1 MADLHTAEDFNKKRT
16 ELEQDL
22 KERGDDLPPA
32 NILVAGITGTGKSTL
47 LNAIFGK
54 NFAET
59 GTGRP
64 VTEHM
69 SEYHSD
75 DIPIRIWDTVGL
87 ELDSEKT
94 RKSIGDIRAQ
104 IAEMAEHRNPYDKVH
119 AIWYCINSNSKRYQG
134 AELEFIKELHSLGV
148 PFIIVMTQCSG
159 DEDEVNAFQ
168 KEIERINSSMGL
180 NDVSVVQVLA
190 QPVKFRGMP
199 EPIEPFGLEE
209 LVSLTCNKLPEFIMK
224 GFVAAQKVSQR
235 EKRAASESVIY
246 DYAEQATKGFW
257 DKVPI
262 VNVFTT
268 DDKIKRMFCNLGK
281 MYNTLLDPEEIDKII
296 YGSDIDFHNNFWGLI
311 APFDVVGYSDKIT
324 ALFERKKDA
333 GFAVEAAKIEKRERA
348 ARMIAFYGYTFIDS
362 IEELWE
368 TSTEDQ
374 LKNIQVTVD
383 RLIDIINKK
392 LRERKTKTS
401 ANTKKK

>member
-1 MADLHTAEDFNKKRT
+1 MADLHAAEDFNKKRA

-54 NFAET
+54 NLAET
-59 GTGRP
+59 GKGRP

-69 SEYHSD
+69 SEYHSE

-94 RKSIGDIRAQ
+94 RKSIGDICAK
-104 IAEMAEHRNPYDKVH
+104 IAEMAEHPDPYDKVH

-134 AELEFIKELHSLGV
+134 AELEFIKKLHSLGV
-148 PFIIVMTQCSG
+148 PFIIVMTQCHESI
-159 DEDEVNAFQ
+159 DVVDAFQ
-168 KEIERINSSMGL
+168 REIEKINDSMGL
-180 NDVSVVQVLA
+180 NDVDVVQVMA
-190 QPVKFRGMP
+190 TPYEVRGP
-199 EPIEPFGLEE
+199 LVIEPFGLDE
-209 LVSLTCNKLPEFIMK
+209 LVSLTCKKLPEFIVK

-235 EKRAASESVIY
+235 EKRAESEGIIY
-246 DYAEQATKGFW
+246 DYVEQAMKGFW

-281 MYNTLLDPEEIDKII
+281 MYNTLLNPEEVNKVIHE
-296 YGSDIDFHNNFWGLI
+296 SDIDFHDNFWGLI
-311 APFDVVGYSDKIT
+311 APFDIVGYSDKIT
-324 ALFERKKDA
+324 ALLERKKET
-333 GFAVEAAKIEKRERA
+333 GFTVEVAKIEKRERA

-368 TSTEDQ
+368 KSTEAQ
-374 LKNIQVTVD
+374 LKDISATVN
-383 RLIDIINKK
+383 RLIEIINRN
-392 LRERKTKTS
+392 LRERKTKS
-401 ANTKKK
+401 KRS

>member
-1 MADLHTAEDFNKKRT
+1 MADLHAAEDFNKKRA

-54 NFAET
+54 NLAET

-69 SEYHSD
+69 SEYHSE

-94 RKSIGDIRAQ
+94 RKSIGDICAK
-104 IAEMAEHRNPYDKVH
+104 IAEMAEHPDPYDKVH

-134 AELEFIKELHSLGV
+134 AELEFIKKLHSLGV
-148 PFIIVMTQCSG
+148 PFIIVMTQCHESI
-159 DEDEVNAFQ
+159 DVVDAFQ
-168 KEIERINSSMGL
+168 REIEKINDSMGL
-180 NDVSVVQVLA
+180 NDVDVVKVMA
-190 QPVKFRGMP
+190 TPYEVRGP
-199 EPIEPFGLEE
+199 LVIEPFGLDE
-209 LVSLTCNKLPEFIMK
+209 LVSLTCKKLPEFIVK

-235 EKRAASESVIY
+235 EKRAESEGIIY
-246 DYAEQATKGFW
+246 DYVEQAMKGFW

-281 MYNTLLDPEEIDKII
+281 MYNTLLNPEEVNKVIHE
-296 YGSDIDFHNNFWGLI
+296 SDIDFHDNFWGLI
-311 APFDVVGYSDKIT
+311 APFDIVGYSDKIT
-324 ALFERKKDA
+324 ALLERKKET
-333 GFAVEAAKIEKRERA
+333 GFTVEVAKIEKRERA

-368 TSTEDQ
+368 KSTEAQ
-374 LKNIQVTVD
+374 LKDISATVN
-383 RLIDIINKK
+383 RLIEIINRN
-392 LRERKTKTS
+392 LRERKTKS
-401 ANTKKK
+401 KRS

>member
-1 MADLHTAEDFNKKRT
+1 MADLHAAEDFNKKRA

-22 KERGDDLPPA
+22 KERGDDLSPA

-54 NFAET
+54 NLAET

-69 SEYHSD
+69 SEYHSE

-94 RKSIGDIRAQ
+94 RKSIGDICAK
-104 IAEMAEHRNPYDKVH
+104 IAEMAEHPDPYDKVH

-134 AELEFIKELHSLGV
+134 AELEFIKKLHSLGV
-148 PFIIVMTQCSG
+148 PFIIVMTQCHESI
-159 DEDEVNAFQ
+159 DVVDAFQ
-168 KEIERINSSMGL
+168 REIEKINDSMGL
-180 NDVSVVQVLA
+180 NDVDVVQVMA
-190 QPVKFRGMP
+190 TPYEVRGP
-199 EPIEPFGLEE
+199 LVIEPFGLDE
-209 LVSLTCNKLPEFIMK
+209 LVSLTCKKLPEFIVK

-235 EKRAASESVIY
+235 EKRAESEGIIY
-246 DYAEQATKGFW
+246 DYVEQAMKGFW

-281 MYNTLLDPEEIDKII
+281 MYNTLLNPEEVNKVIHE
-296 YGSDIDFHNNFWGLI
+296 SDIDFHDNFWGLI
-311 APFDVVGYSDKIT
+311 APFDIVGYSDKIT
-324 ALFERKKDA
+324 ALLERKKET
-333 GFAVEAAKIEKRERA
+333 GFTVEVAKIEKRERA

-368 TSTEDQ
+368 KSTEAQ
-374 LKNIQVTVD
+374 LKDISATVN
-383 RLIDIINKK
+383 RLIEIINRN
-392 LRERKTKTS
+392 LRERKTKS
-401 ANTKKK
+401 KRS

>member
-1 MADLHTAEDFNKKRT
+1 MADLHAAEDFNKKRA

-54 NFAET
+54 NLAET

-69 SEYHSD
+69 SEYHSE

-94 RKSIGDIRAQ
+94 RKSIGDICAK
-104 IAEMAEHRNPYDKVH
+104 IAEMAEHPDPYDKVH

-134 AELEFIKELHSLGV
+134 AELEFIKKLHSLGV
-148 PFIIVMTQCSG
+148 PFIIVMTQCHESI
-159 DEDEVNAFQ
+159 DVVDAFQ
-168 KEIERINSSMGL
+168 REIEKINDSMGL
-180 NDVSVVQVLA
+180 NDVDVVQVMA
-190 QPVKFRGMP
+190 TPYEVRGP
-199 EPIEPFGLEE
+199 LVIEAFGLDE
-209 LVSLTCNKLPEFIMK
+209 LVSLTCKKLPEFIVK

-235 EKRAASESVIY
+235 EKRAESEGIIY
-246 DYAEQATKGFW
+246 DYVEQAMKGFW
-257 DKVPI
+257 DKIPI

-281 MYNTLLDPEEIDKII
+281 MYNTLLNPEEVNKVIHE
-296 YGSDIDFHNNFWGLI
+296 SDIDFHDNFWGLI
-311 APFDVVGYSDKIT
+311 APFDIVGYSDKIT
-324 ALFERKKDA
+324 ALLERKKET
-333 GFAVEAAKIEKRERA
+333 GFTVEVAKIEKRERA

-368 TSTEDQ
+368 KSTEAQ
-374 LKNIQVTVD
+374 LKDISATVN
-383 RLIDIINKK
+383 RLIEIINRN
-392 LRERKTKTS
+392 LRERKTKS
-401 ANTKKK
+401 KRS

>member
-1 MADLHTAEDFNKKRT
+1 MADLHAAEDFNKKRA

-54 NFAET
+54 NLAET

-69 SEYHSD
+69 SEYHSE

-94 RKSIGDIRAQ
+94 RKSIGDICAK
-104 IAEMAEHRNPYDKVH
+104 IAEMAEHPDPYDKVH

-134 AELEFIKELHSLGV
+134 AELEFIKKLHSLGV
-148 PFIIVMTQCSG
+148 PFIIVMTQCHESI
-159 DEDEVNAFQ
+159 DVVDAFQ
-168 KEIERINSSMGL
+168 REIEKINDSMGL
-180 NDVSVVQVLA
+180 NDIDVVQVMA
-190 QPVKFRGMP
+190 TPYEVRGSLV
-199 EPIEPFGLEE
+199 IEPFGLDE
-209 LVSLTCNKLPEFIMK
+209 LVSLTCKKLPEFIVK

-235 EKRAASESVIY
+235 EKRAESEGIIY
-246 DYAEQATKGFW
+246 DYVEQAMKGFW

-281 MYNTLLDPEEIDKII
+281 MYNTLLNPEEVNKVIHE
-296 YGSDIDFHNNFWGLI
+296 SDIDFHDNFWGLI
-311 APFDVVGYSDKIT
+311 APFDIVGYSDKIT
-324 ALFERKKDA
+324 ALLERKKET
-333 GFAVEAAKIEKRERA
+333 GFTVEVAKIEKRERA

-368 TSTEDQ
+368 KSTEAQ
-374 LKNIQVTVD
+374 LKDISATVN
-383 RLIDIINKK
+383 RLIEIINRN
-392 LRERKTKTS
+392 LRERKTKS
-401 ANTKKK
+401 KRS

>member
-1 MADLHTAEDFNKKRT
+1 MADLHTAEDFNKKRA

-22 KERGDDLPPA
+22 EERRDDLPPA

-69 SEYHSD
+69 SEYHSE

-94 RKSIGDIRAQ
+94 RKSIGDICAK
-104 IAEMAEHRNPYDKVH
+104 IAEMAEHPDPYDKVH
-119 AIWYCINSNSKRYQG
+119 AIWYCINSNSNRYQG
-134 AELEFIKELHSLGV
+134 AELEFIKKLHSLGV

-209 LVSLTCNKLPEFIMK
+209 LVSLTCKKLPEFIVK

-235 EKRAASESVIY
+235 EKRAESECIIY
-246 DYAEQATKGFW
+246 DYAEQAMKGFW
-257 DKVPI
+257 DKVPLI
-262 VNVFTT
+262 NVFTT
-268 DDKIKRMFCNLGK
+268 DSKIKNMFQKLGL
-281 MYNTLLDPEEIDKII
+281 MYNTVLSEDAIDKISS
-296 YGSDIDFHNNFWGLI
+296 GSNIDFHNSFWGLI
-311 APFDVVGYSDKIT
+311 APLDMGYSDKIT
-324 ALFERKKDA
+324 KLFENKKNA
-333 GFAVEAAKIEKRERA
+333 GFSVEAAKIDKRDRA

-368 TSTEDQ
+368 TSTEEQ

-392 LRERKTKTS
+392 LRERKTKTY
-401 ANTKKK
+401 ANTNKK

>member
-1 MADLHTAEDFNKKRT
+1 MADLHAAEDFNKKRA

-54 NFAET
+54 NLAET

-69 SEYHSD
+69 SEYHSE

-94 RKSIGDIRAQ
+94 RKSIGDICAK
-104 IAEMAEHRNPYDKVH
+104 IAEMAEHPDPYDKVH

-134 AELEFIKELHSLGV
+134 AELEFIKKLHSLGV
-148 PFIIVMTQCSG
+148 PFIIVMTQCHESI
-159 DEDEVNAFQ
+159 DVVDAFQ
-168 KEIERINSSMGL
+168 REIEKINDSMGL
-180 NDVSVVQVLA
+180 NDVDVVQVMA
-190 QPVKFRGMP
+190 TPYKVRGP
-199 EPIEPFGLEE
+199 LVIEPFGLDE
-209 LVSLTCNKLPEFIMK
+209 LVSLTCKKLPEFIVK

-235 EKRAASESVIY
+235 EKRAESEGIIY
-246 DYAEQATKGFW
+246 DYVEQAMKGFW

-281 MYNTLLDPEEIDKII
+281 MYNTLLNPEEVNKVIHE
-296 YGSDIDFHNNFWGLI
+296 SDIDFHDNFWGLI
-311 APFDVVGYSDKIT
+311 APFDIVGYSDKIT
-324 ALFERKKDA
+324 ALLERKKET
-333 GFAVEAAKIEKRERA
+333 GFTVEVAKIEKRERA

-368 TSTEDQ
+368 KSTEAQ
-374 LKNIQVTVD
+374 LKDISATVN
-383 RLIDIINKK
+383 RLIEIINRN
-392 LRERKTKTS
+392 LRERKTKS
-401 ANTKKK
+401 KRS

>member
-1 MADLHTAEDFNKKRT
+1 MADLHAAEDFNKKRA

-54 NFAET
+54 NLAET

-69 SEYHSD
+69 SEYHSE

-94 RKSIGDIRAQ
+94 RKSIGDICAK
-104 IAEMAEHRNPYDKVH
+104 IAEMAEHPDPYDKVH

-134 AELEFIKELHSLGV
+134 AELEFIKKLHSLGV
-148 PFIIVMTQCSG
+148 PFIIVMTQCHESI
-159 DEDEVNAFQ
+159 DVVDAFQ
-168 KEIERINSSMGL
+168 REIEKINDSMGL
-180 NDVSVVQVLA
+180 NDIDVVQVMA
-190 QPVKFRGMP
+190 TPYEVRGP
-199 EPIEPFGLEE
+199 LVIEPFGLDE
-209 LVSLTCNKLPEFIMK
+209 LVSLTCKKLPEFIVK

-235 EKRAASESVIY
+235 EKRAESEGIIY
-246 DYAEQATKGFW
+246 DYVEQAMKGFW

-281 MYNTLLDPEEIDKII
+281 MYNTLLNPEEVNKVIHE
-296 YGSDIDFHNNFWGLI
+296 SDIDFHDNFWGLI
-311 APFDVVGYSDKIT
+311 APFDIVGYSDKIT
-324 ALFERKKDA
+324 ALLERKKET
-333 GFAVEAAKIEKRERA
+333 GFTVEVAKIEKRERA

-368 TSTEDQ
+368 KSTEAQ
-374 LKNIQVTVD
+374 LKDISATVN
-383 RLIDIINKK
+383 RLIEIINRN
-392 LRERKTKTS
+392 LRERKTKS
-401 ANTKKK
+401 KRS

>member
-1 MADLHTAEDFNKKRT
+1 MADLHAAEDFNKKRA

-54 NFAET
+54 NLAET

-69 SEYHSD
+69 SEYHSE

-94 RKSIGDIRAQ
+94 RKSIGDICAK
-104 IAEMAEHRNPYDKVH
+104 IAEMAEHPDPYDKVH

-134 AELEFIKELHSLGV
+134 AELEFIKKLHSLGV
-148 PFIIVMTQCSG
+148 PFIIVMTQCHESI
-159 DEDEVNAFQ
+159 DVVDAFQ
-168 KEIERINSSMGL
+168 REIEKINDSMGL
-180 NDVSVVQVLA
+180 NDVDVVQVMA
-190 QPVKFRGMP
+190 TPYEVRGP
-199 EPIEPFGLEE
+199 LVIEPFGLDE
-209 LVSLTCNKLPEFIMK
+209 LVSLTCKKLPEFIVK

-235 EKRAASESVIY
+235 EKRAESEGIIY
-246 DYAEQATKGFW
+246 DYVEQAMKGFW

-281 MYNTLLDPEEIDKII
+281 MYNTLLNPEEVNKVIHE
-296 YGSDIDFHNNFWGLI
+296 SDIDFHDNFWGLI
-311 APFDVVGYSDKIT
+311 APFDIVGYSDKIT
-324 ALFERKKDA
+324 ALLERKKET
-333 GFAVEAAKIEKRERA
+333 GFTVEVAKIEKRERA

-368 TSTEDQ
+368 KSTEAQ
-374 LKNIQVTVD
+374 LKDISATVN
-383 RLIDIINKK
+383 RLIEIINRN
-392 LRERKTKTS
+392 LRERKTKS
-401 ANTKKK
+401 KRS

>member
-1 MADLHTAEDFNKKRT
+1 MDFLIATHNMKKRA

-54 NFAET
+54 NLAET

-69 SEYHSD
+69 SEYHSE

-94 RKSIGDIRAQ
+94 RKSIGDICAK
-104 IAEMAEHRNPYDKVH
+104 IAEMAEHPDPYDKVH

-134 AELEFIKELHSLGV
+134 AELEFIKKLHSLGV
-148 PFIIVMTQCSG
+148 PFIIVMTQCHESI
-159 DEDEVNAFQ
+159 DVVDAFQ
-168 KEIERINSSMGL
+168 REIEKINDSMGL
-180 NDVSVVQVLA
+180 NDIDVVQVMA
-190 QPVKFRGMP
+190 TPYEVRGP
-199 EPIEPFGLEE
+199 LVIEPFGLDE
-209 LVSLTCNKLPEFIMK
+209 LVSLTCKKLPEFIVK

-235 EKRAASESVIY
+235 EKRAESEGIIY
-246 DYAEQATKGFW
+246 DYVEQAMKGFW

-281 MYNTLLDPEEIDKII
+281 MYNTLLNPEEVNKVIHE
-296 YGSDIDFHNNFWGLI
+296 SDIDFHDNFWGLI
-311 APFDVVGYSDKIT
+311 APFDIVGYSDKIT
-324 ALFERKKDA
+324 ALLEGKKET
-333 GFAVEAAKIEKRERA
+333 GFTVEVAKIEKRERA

-368 TSTEDQ
+368 KSTEAQ
-374 LKNIQVTVD
+374 LKDISATVN
-383 RLIDIINKK
+383 RLIEIINRN
-392 LRERKTKTS
+392 LRERKTKS
-401 ANTKKK
+401 KRS

>member
-1 MADLHTAEDFNKKRT
+1 MADLHAAEDFNKKRA

-54 NFAET
+54 NLAET

-69 SEYHSD
+69 SEYHSE

-94 RKSIGDIRAQ
+94 RKSIGDICAK
-104 IAEMAEHRNPYDKVH
+104 IAEMAEHPDPYDKVH

-134 AELEFIKELHSLGV
+134 AELEFIKKLHSLGV
-148 PFIIVMTQCSG
+148 PFIIVMTQCHESI
-159 DEDEVNAFQ
+159 DVVDAFQ
-168 KEIERINSSMGL
+168 REIEKINDSMGL
-180 NDVSVVQVLA
+180 NDVDVVQVMA
-190 QPVKFRGMP
+190 TPYEVRGP
-199 EPIEPFGLEE
+199 LVIEPFGLDE
-209 LVSLTCNKLPEFIMK
+209 LVSLTCKKLPEFIVK

-235 EKRAASESVIY
+235 EKRAESEGIIY
-246 DYAEQATKGFW
+246 DYVEQAMKAFW

-281 MYNTLLDPEEIDKII
+281 MYNTLLNPEEVNKVIHE
-296 YGSDIDFHNNFWGLI
+296 SDIDFHDNFWGLI
-311 APFDVVGYSDKIT
+311 APFDIVGYSDKIT
-324 ALFERKKDA
+324 ALLERKKET
-333 GFAVEAAKIEKRERA
+333 GFTVEVAKIEKRERA

-368 TSTEDQ
+368 KSTEAQ
-374 LKNIQVTVD
+374 LKDISATVN
-383 RLIDIINKK
+383 RLIEIINRN
-392 LRERKTKTS
+392 LRERKTKS
-401 ANTKKK
+401 KRS

>member
-1 MADLHTAEDFNKKRT
+1 MADLHTAEDFNKKRA

-47 LNAIFGK
+47 LNAVFGK
-54 NFAET
+54 NLAET

-94 RKSIGDIRAQ
+94 RKSIGDICAK
-104 IAEMAEHRNPYDKVH
+104 IAEMAEHPDPYDKVH

-148 PFIIVMTQCSG
+148 PFIIVLTQCHESI
-159 DEDEVNAFQ
+159 DVVDAFQ
-168 KEIERINSSMGL
+168 KEIEKINDSMGL
-180 NDVSVVQVLA
+180 NNVDVVQVMA
-190 QPVKFRGMP
+190 TPYEVRGP
-199 EPIEPFGLEE
+199 LVIEPFGLDE
-209 LVSLTCNKLPEFIMK
+209 LVSLTCKKLPQFIVK

-235 EKRAASESVIY
+235 EKRAESEGIIY
-246 DYAEQATKGFW
+246 DYAEQAMKGFW

-281 MYNTLLDPEEIDKII
+281 MYNTLLDPEEVNKVIRK
-296 YGSDIDFHNNFWGLI
+296 SDIDFHNSFWGLI

-324 ALFERKKDA
+324 ALLERKKET
-333 GFAVEAAKIEKRERA
+333 GFTVEVAKIEKRERA

-362 IEELWE
+362 IEEVWE
-368 TSTEDQ
+368 KSTETQ
-374 LKNIQVTVD
+374 LKDISATVN
-383 RLIDIINKK
+383 RLIEIINRN
-392 LRERKTKTS
+392 LRDRKAKVAARS
-401 ANTKKK
+401 KKK

>member
-1 MADLHTAEDFNKKRT
+1 MADLHTVEDFNKERA
-16 ELEQDL
+16 ELQQDL
-22 KERGDDLPPA
+22 IDRGDNLPPA

-59 GTGRP
+59 GTGKP

-104 IAEMAEHRNPYDKVH
+104 IAEMAERRDPYDKVH

-134 AELEFIKELHSLGV
+134 AELEFIKELHSLEV

-168 KEIERINSSMGL
+168 KEIEKINSSMGL
-180 NDVSVVQVLA
+180 NDVSIVQVLA

-199 EPIEPFGLEE
+199 APIEPFGLDE

-235 EKRAASESVIY
+235 EKRAASESIIY
-246 DYAEQATKGFW
+246 DYAEQAMKGFW

-262 VNVFTT
+262 INVFTT
-268 DDKIKRMFCNLGK
+268 DDKIKSMFKKLGL
-281 MYNTLLDPEEIDKII
+281 MYNTVLSEDAIREI
-296 YGSDIDFHNNFWGLI
+296 STSSNIDFHNSFWGLI
-311 APFDVVGYSDKIT
+311 APFDMGYSDKIT
-324 ALFERKKDA
+324 ALFESKKNS
-333 GFAVEAAKIEKRERA
+333 GFSIEAAKIDKRDRA

-374 LKNIQVTVD
+374 LRDIKATVD

-392 LRERKTKTS
+392 LRERKAKVSARTK
-401 ANTKKK
+401 